1 MTRLSNSMLL
11 DPAVLADPYDFY
23 RTLREEAPVWS
34 VPGTE
39 VVAISTFDLLSE
51 AVARPEDFSSTMRCL
66 LYRDEDGLPARLD
79 FGDATTPT
87 LAAAD
92 PPLHTTHRRAVFPE
106 LVARRMRALEDDIRA
121 LSAATV
127 ASALRHNNFDFM
139 ATIGNIVPIT
149 VVAKLIGFRDTD
161 PMQLLQAAFESTT
174 MVGGTMPLD
183 RLNDLVTRVGIIQ
196 EWIKDQVTASGE
208 GDDETILL
216 AVRRALDIGTLE
228 MGEVQTILHTL
239 LSAGGESTTS
249 LLGNAVR
256 MLAEAPA
263 LQQRLRARPEDIDVF
278 IEEVL
283 RLESPFRL
291 MMRSVPHDT
300 TLGGV
305 DITAGATALLFFAA
319 GNRDHAQF
327 DNPDRVD
334 LSRGSPKRHLAFGHG
349 IHFCVGAALARIEA
363 RAVLTELLQQTQ
375 DFTLDPDHDPQ
386 WVDSLLV
393 RRHAQLHVTATPRL
407 LARDQVVVQ

>member
-1 MTRLSNSMLL
+1 MLL
-11 DPAVLADPYDFY
+11 DPAVLQDPYCFY
-23 RTLREEAPVWS
+23 ATLREQAPVWA

-51 AVARPEDFSSTMRCL
+51 AVARPEDFSSTMHCL
-66 LYRDEDGLPARLD
+66 LYRDGNGLPARLD
-79 FGDATTPT
+79 FCEAAMPT
-87 LAAAD
+87 LATAD
-92 PPLHTTHRRAVFPE
+92 PPVHTMHRRAVFPE
-106 LVARRMRALEDDIRA
+106 LVARRMRTLEHDIRA
-121 LSAATV
+121 LSASTV
-127 ASALRHNNFDFM
+127 ASALRDNNFDFM

-174 MVGGTMPLD
+174 MVGGTMPLE
-183 RLNDLVTRVGIIQ
+183 RLNDLVTRIGVIQ
-196 EWIKDQVTASGE
+196 EWIADQVTAAGD
-208 GDDETILL
+208 GDDDTILL
-216 AVRRALDIGTLE
+216 AVRRALEAGTLE

-256 MLAEAPA
+256 MLAEDPA

-278 IEEVL
+278 VEEAL
-283 RLESPFRL
+283 RLESPFRQ

-300 TLGGV
+300 TLGGT
-305 DITAGATALLFFAA
+305 DIAAGSTALLLFAA
-319 GNRDHAQF
+319 GNRDPAQF
-327 DNPDRVD
+327 DNPDSVD
-334 LSRGSPKRHLAFGHG
+334 LTRGSPKRHLAFGHG

-363 RAVLTELLQQTQ
+363 RAVLTELLEQTQ
-375 DFTLDPDHDPQ
+375 DFALDPDHDPQ

-393 RRHAQLHVTATPRL
+393 RRHEQLDLHATRP
-407 LARDQVVVQ
+407 

>member
-1 MTRLSNSMLL
+1 MTRLSSSMLL
-11 DPAVLADPYDFY
+11 DPSVLADPYDFY
-23 RTLREEAPVWS
+23 RTLREQAPVWS

-79 FGDATTPT
+79 FGDAATPT

-92 PPLHTTHRRAVFPE
+92 PPIHTTHRRAVFPE

-121 LSAATV
+121 LSATTV
-127 ASALRHNNFDFM
+127 AAALRHNNFDFM

-183 RLNDLVTRVGIIQ
+183 RLNGLITRIGVIQ
-196 EWIKDQVTASGE
+196 EWIADQVTATGE

-216 AVRRALDIGTLE
+216 AVRRALDAGTLQ

-256 MLAEAPA
+256 MLAEDPA
-263 LQQRLRARPEDIDVF
+263 LQQELRDQPDHIDAFV
-278 IEEVL
+278 EEAL
-283 RLESPFRL
+283 RLESPFRHML
-291 MMRSVPHDT
+291 RSVPHDT
-300 TLGGV
+300 TLG
-305 DITAGATALLFFAA
+305 DIDIAAGSTALLLFAA
-319 GNRDHAQF
+319 GNRDPAQF
-327 DNPDRVD
+327 DNPDRID
-334 LSRGSPKRHLAFGHG
+334 LTRGSPKRHLAFGHG

-363 RAVLTELLQQTQ
+363 RAVLTELLEQTR
-375 DFTLDPDHDPQ
+375 DFGLDPDHNPQ

-393 RRHAQLHVTATPRL
+393 RRHEQLHLHTTR
-407 LARDQVVVQ
+407 R